1 MKFVKKFFDSFVDSF
16 KSYYV
21 ISGNLICTSVVWKPE
36 LFPRAPLAGS
46 AFPQSPEGGEN
57 VNDKCTAFFQRS
69 DELVRVVKQLRSAL
83 FNARKGNPARA
94 SLETWESFISY
105 YSNHF
110 QASACRYPDF
120 FFFHLHLYALIKQA
134 ALSIMQSVTVQSV
147 SLTLITGGLAPILCL
162 VCFVYSF

>member
-1 MKFVKKFFDSFVDSF
+1 MVRNQLRCVKFVKKFFDSFVDSF

-21 ISGNLICTSVVWKPE
+21 ISGNLICSSVVWKPE
-36 LFPRAPLAGS
+36 LSPRAPLAGS

-83 FNARKGNPARA
+83 FNAGKGNPARA

-120 FFFHLHLYALIKQA
+120 F
-134 ALSIMQSVTVQSV
+134 
-147 SLTLITGGLAPILCL
+147 
-162 VCFVYSF
+162 SFIFICMLWSNRPHCQ